1 MDVTNCLIFGVLFN
15 YLIQG
20 LIVIWISI
28 LILISDLIL
37 LTLDIIRNLDFKLFS
52 EFSWLH
58 ITW

>member
-1 MDVTNCLIFGVLFN
+1 MDVTNCRIFGVLFN
-15 YLIQG
+15 YLIQV
-20 LIVIWISI
+20 LIVIWVNI
-28 LILISDLIL
+28 LICISDLIL